1 MKSKLIILFCGSIII
16 SSITFAQSVWREEVF
31 LKLEEKPL
39 RFALNEI
46 RNQTDIN
53 LIFDENLI
61 GEKFLSC
68 DIRKPAEKVISEILI
83 GSGLSFKKF
92 NNNSAVI
99 YKNSKLP
106 PKIKAVVS
114 RTKLARVEPTP
125 IEIIKPT
132 LISETRL
139 EYPQSAVKEGI
150 EGEVFARLLVSKKG
164 TVLDVILDK
173 ASGSEILDTATINY
187 IKKLEF
193 LPAELNGRNKE
204 AWTTMVVRFNFE

>member
-1 MKSKLIILFCGSIII
+1 MKPKLIILFCVSIFI
-16 SSITFAQSVWREEVF
+16 SSITFAQSAWGEEVF
-31 LKLEEKPL
+31 LKIEEKPL

-53 LIFDENLI
+53 LIFDENLV
-61 GEKFLSC
+61 GDKLLSC

-99 YKNSKLP
+99 YKNSKAP
-106 PKIKAVVS
+106 KKIKAVVS
-114 RTKLARVEPTP
+114 RTKLTRVEPTP
-125 IEIIKPT
+125 REIIKPT

-193 LPAELNGRNKE
+193 LPAELNGRYKE
-204 AWTTMVVRFNFE
+204 VWTTMVVKFNFE